1 MSRMREDGHM
11 TTKTAFLII
20 IPVAVALL
28 AGAALPLHAAIGL
41 PPGQPTWDSAGAIAA
56 AGIIAVAV
64 ALLLR
69 LRAAPAAHR

>member
-11 TTKTAFLII
+11 TTKTAFLIL
-20 IPVAVALL
+20 IPAAVALL
-28 AGAALPLHAAIGL
+28 AGAALPLHAASGL
-41 PPGQPTWDSAGAIAA
+41 PPGQPMWDSAATIAA